1 MNALAFS
8 RPSFMLAVGER
19 RPKGAL
25 PAVIALPQGM
35 EEGDFER
42 IEAAVRETARGR
54 WFLDEFAQRIRAAET
69 LQAAGAIDR
78 LERRVALNEAASAE
92 AGEHFRRFV
101 SLLAPVVERL
111 GCEAGVAAT
120 YYEASPFAAS
130 RDEGGACL
138 SSLDA
143 IGALSVA
150 DKLKL
155 FR

>member
-1 MNALAFS
+1 
-8 RPSFMLAVGER
+8 
-19 RPKGAL
+19 L

-42 IEAAVRETARGR
+42 IEAAVRETERGR
-54 WFLDEFAQRIRAAET
+54 WFLDEFAQRLRAAES
-69 LQAAGAIDR
+69 LQVASAIDR

-92 AGEHFRRFV
+92 AGEHFRGFF

-111 GCEAGVAAT
+111 GCETGAAAA
-120 YYEASPFAAS
+120 YCEASPFAAS
-130 RDEGGACL
+130 GDEGGARL

-143 IGALSVA
+143 VGALSVA